1 MNKRDFITLLGG
13 TAAAWPLAARA
24 QQPATPVIGFLSAV
38 SQAQTLHLVAA
49 FGRGLGETGYTDGRN
64 VVIDYRFADGQYDR
78 LPALAAEM
86 VHRPVSL
93 IMAAAPP
100 AAIAAK
106 VATTTIPIVFIVG
119 LDPVGAGLVASFNR
133 PGGNATGMVLISA
146 LLGQKRLELLRD
158 LLPKAAVVAMLA
170 NPLSPGRCA

>member
-1 MNKRDFITLLGG
+1 MLGLSPIKVLVLADTILSLWSLGAEMRRRQFI
-13 TAAAWPLAARA
+13 
-24 QQPATPVIGFLSAV
+24 SAV

-106 VATTTIPIVFIVG
+106 VATTAIPIVFIVG
-119 LDPVGAGLVASFNR
+119 LDPVGAGLAASFNR
-133 PGGNATGMVLISA
+133 PGGNATGMVLIST
-146 LLGQKRLELLRD
+146 LLKSGWNSCVISFPRQ
-158 LLPKAAVVAMLA
+158 P
-170 NPLSPGRCA
+170 SSRCWPIR